1 VFIVRGSASLSGNI
15 NIFERADEIVYGE
28 GASDHPPGQGV
39 VEPGEKSEGKV
50 DAESQ
55 SHGRQV
61 NGNGFRAKI
70 HKESSND

>member
-1 VFIVRGSASLSGNI
+1 MDRLMLQ
-15 NIFERADEIVYGE
+15 RAVE
-28 GASDHPPGQGV
+28 GDDIAAEGGDHPPGQGV

-61 NGNGFRAKI
+61 NGNGSRTKI